1 MSERTQEKLE
11 ETSKDE
17 SREAAG
23 GEHRVKRQV
32 QQVKKKKRRDKGRK
46 GHTHLRGGESKS
58 VRVSREGGIRGMTR
72 HAGAAHRRANTLKVR
87 EKEAAYT
94 LLYCR

>member
-32 QQVKKKKRRDKGRK
+32 QQVKKKRRDKGRK
-46 GHTHLRGGESKS
+46 GQTHLRGGESKS

>member
-23 GEHRVKRQV
+23 GEHRDRDRSSRL
-32 QQVKKKKRRDKGRK
+32 KKRRDKGRK
-46 GHTHLRGGESKS
+46 GQTHLRGGESKS

-87 EKEAAYT
+87 EK
-94 LLYCR
+94 

>member
-23 GEHRVKRQV
+23 GEQSEET
-32 QQVKKKKRRDKGRK
+32 GP
-46 GHTHLRGGESKS
+46 
-58 VRVSREGGIRGMTR
+58 
-72 HAGAAHRRANTLKVR
+72 AG
-87 EKEAAYT
+87 
-94 LLYCR
+94 

>member
-11 ETSKDE
+11 ETSKDW

-32 QQVKKKKRRDKGRK
+32 QQVKKK
-46 GHTHLRGGESKS
+46 GET
-58 VRVSREGGIRGMTR
+58 REGKDRLTSEEE
-72 HAGAAHRRANTLKVR
+72 KV
-87 EKEAAYT
+87 KV
-94 LLYCR
+94 